1 MHNLLVILHMN
12 GYSLSLTGIYKTWY
26 RTTRSQDIL
35 PITNNVDGITRHL
48 WVAPDCINGMIW
60 RKLKKC
66 VSFKTPIKTTCVLIH
81 NNVLCT
87 KRYFFPALLL
97 LLIVLNCDPKFNSLK
112 CFQVHFSTNTQNL
125 FGRLVFE

>member
-48 WVAPDCINGMIW
+48 WVAPDCINGMI
-60 RKLKKC
+60 
-66 VSFKTPIKTTCVLIH
+66 
-81 NNVLCT
+81 
-87 KRYFFPALLL
+87 
-97 LLIVLNCDPKFNSLK
+97 
-112 CFQVHFSTNTQNL
+112 
-125 FGRLVFE
+125 